1 MMDCNEKW
9 SVCNKKGD
17 FEFIM
22 NTFGVTASTA
32 RLLINR
38 DKTTEEGIRE
48 FLYPDEDNLHPGTL
62 MRNLKEAADYG
73 CTIVP
78 PMLTFYNGADT
89 VEKQIDHIVGKVL
102 GQFGLNYDKFVPWRS
117 DLVQRS

>member
-1 MMDCNEKW
+1 MDCNEKW

-17 FEFIM
+17 FGFIM

-38 DKTTEEGIRE
+38 DKTTEEEIRE

-62 MRNLKEAADYG
+62 MRNLKEAAD
-73 CTIVP
+73 IIE
-78 PMLTFYNGADT
+78 
-89 VEKQIDHIVGKVL
+89 EKLSSRKKDQDHRRL
-102 GQFGLNYDKFVPWRS
+102 
-117 DLVQRS
+117 